1 MHCLWAHIFDNH
13 LNRLIYLGLIERLE
27 MVKNH
32 NRRKSKYKHGG
43 TKYCKTE
50 EVRKHFVNPNIES
63 FRLLCKLLYLQFG
76 LQIYRSSRS

>member
-13 LNRLIYLGLIERLE
+13 LNRLIYFGLIERLE
-27 MVKNH
+27 MVKKH
-32 NRRKSKYKHGG
+32 KRRKSKYKYGG